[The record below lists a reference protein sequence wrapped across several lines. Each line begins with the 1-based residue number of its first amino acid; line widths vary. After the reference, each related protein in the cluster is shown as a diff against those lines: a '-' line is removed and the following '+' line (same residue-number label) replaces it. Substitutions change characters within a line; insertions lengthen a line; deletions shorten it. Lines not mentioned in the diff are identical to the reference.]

1 LTVYCRDVLS
11 RLEEVKAYITSTFGS
26 VLKIDSTKKVT
37 KKLAGA
43 AAGTAA
49 WVTNIGNEFGQVLN
63 SVLTASEGS
72 GLRPMATG
80 IIRRYEVAGVPPPV
94 LLYTDR

>member
-1 LTVYCRDVLS
+1 MYQ
-11 RLEEVKAYITSTFGS
+11 
-26 VLKIDSTKKVT
+26 VT

-80 IIRRYEVAGVPPPV
+80 IIRRYEVAGIPPPV
-94 LLYTDR
+94 LLYTDRDCCGEKKESSLNNLAGTQCAP